1 MLDAPQAPDALAR
14 PPLPDI
20 VIDPPADPDRP
31 VAGDALFAAART
43 LLPVLETGRSL
54 DAAVLRDA
62 MTEAFGASDAE
73 GAWVWKDAYEAAEAA
88 AVLFMQRYGRGMR
101 RTCGAGEDGPR
112 RMLAMLEAVAALE
125 PSHTRR
131 SEEQVRLQQ
140 FSTPLPLA
148 YAALQAAAVRP
159 GDVVLE
165 PSAGTGMLAVMA
177 QCALGNSVTG
187 NIHLNEY
194 APTRAR
200 LLTKLFPQ
208 AVVTAFN
215 AKTIADRLHDVRP
228 TVVLMNPPFSATPGV
243 DRTRRNADLRH
254 VRSAASMLPP
264 GGRLVTITSAHCA
277 PGEAVGRLDPPAR
290 CVFTMAI
297 DGRAY
302 ARRGTGFDTR
312 LTVLERGDGPT
323 ANLDGAARAASA
335 AELLDAIIALVPK
348 RQPIA
353 PVSAPAGPH
362 RDLFGKP
369 VAPKPAPRRG
379 PRSTSTPET
388 RQGHD
393 WGPVGALTVET
404 GPVEPVAADGDST
417 ANDTGPYA
425 PWRPGVVRV
434 PGAVEHP
441 TPLVQSAAMAA
452 VPHPVPAWRP
462 MLPERVVSD
471 GLLSDAQLESV
482 VLAGEAHSRHLAAQY
497 RIGSGWETVH
507 RCPED
512 SEDGEEIDPSFV
524 TQDGETLSEPVRF
537 RRGWM
542 LGDGTGCG
550 KGRQVAA
557 IILDNRL
564 RGRKRALW
572 LSQSDKLL
580 EDARRDWTALGGLES
595 DVIPL
600 GNFRQGMEIPLDTGI
615 LFATY
620 ATLRSPSR
628 QGKPSR
634 LGQIVE
640 WLAGSLD
647 EEDRHAFDGVIVF
660 DEAHA
665 MANAAGSKSERGEV
679 KPSQQGR
686 AGLRLQNALPD
697 ARIAYVSATG
707 ATTVPGLAYAGRLG
721 LWAAGE
727 TPFEKRTDF
736 VTAMEAGGV
745 AAMEVVAR
753 DLKALGLYQARALAY
768 DGIEVDILEHPL
780 TPEQRRIYDA
790 YADAFKVIHAN
801 IEEALKATGIVQGE
815 DTLNKN
821 AKAAALSAFEGT
833 KQRFFGHLLTGMK
846 CPSTIRAIDADLAA
860 GRSAVVQLVSTGE
873 ALMERRIADVPASEW
888 DDLNIDLT
896 PRDAI
901 LSYLMHAFPVQL
913 QEPFTDDGGNLLSRP
928 ARDADGN
935 PVICK
940 EAEDR
945 RDALIEK
952 LAALPPVPT
961 ALDQIVQHFGHE
973 AVAEITG
980 RSRRVLRITDAKG
993 ERLALR
999 SRPASANLAETAAF
1013 MDGEKRILVFSMAG
1027 GTGRSY
1033 HADLSCGNTE
1043 RRIHYLLEPG
1053 WRADQAIQGL
1063 GRTHRTHQA
1072 SAPLFRP
1079 VTTDVKGERRFI
1091 ATIAR
1096 RLDSLGAI
1104 TRGQRD
1110 SQTAMGGSDAALF
1123 RESDNLE
1130 SVYARA
1136 ALRQF
1141 YGALWRGSIEGWTLE
1156 RFEKATGLKLTWEGS
1171 LKEDL
1176 PPMPR
1181 FLNRLLALPIA
1192 EQNQLFAELE
1202 KRIATNIEQAIEA
1215 GSYEVGVETV
1225 TADSLAIAGRETL
1238 YEHPGTGAATEL
1250 VEIVRRDRLVPLTAE
1265 SALEIGE
1272 RDPGPDGKPR
1282 LAVNARSKRAAI
1294 VLPAP
1299 SRMLDDGGVTE
1310 RVRLI
1315 RPAAAE
1321 TMARAELDASN
1332 WRRADEAG
1340 WQRVWD
1346 AEIAGLP
1353 SHRESRFWL
1362 ATGLLLPVAARGRAE
1377 DRRARVLHAEVEG
1390 RGRRAGRAERER
1402 DVHIRVAGI
1411 ALVARGRGE
1420 AQRKGRGR
1428 RGGVLHDEGVVIR
1441 AADRGRCG
1449 QIVAGFVL
1457 DVVAAREAQ
1466 RHRGVQARKVAAGGG
1481 HVVGGGLG
1489 ARDRRHGGNR
1499 GGRSRDLEVRRI
1511 HVLHRLV
1518 EGYPPGQA
1526 VGTGRRGLRRLARNR
1541 GHTRRGVV
1549 HYEAVVVRAADRGRA
1564 RQRIAGHV
1572 LDVVAA
1578 REAQR
1583 YRAVQARK
1591 VAAGDLDVVGGGLE
1605 ARDRRHDGNRGGR
1618 AGDLEVRR
1626 IHILHRLVERHPPF
1640 DAVGIGR
1647 RRGRRLALDRAHA
1660 RRGGVRRRRYRE
1672 DGGQGVEGPA

>member
-1 MLDAPQAPDALAR
+1 MLDAHPAPDAPARTPLPALATDPPISPAR
-14 PPLPDI
+14 PS
-20 VIDPPADPDRP
+20 
-31 VAGDALFAAART
+31 AGDALFAAAQA
-43 LLPVLETGRSL
+43 LLPVLEAGRPL
-54 DAAVLRDA
+54 DPATLRDA

-73 GAWVWKDAYEAAEAA
+73 GGWVWKDAYEAAEGAC
-88 AVLFMQRYGRGMR
+88 VLFLQRYGRGMR
-101 RTCGAGEDGPR
+101 RNAGGGPDGPR
-112 RMLAMLEAVAALE
+112 RMLRMLEAVAALE

-148 YAALQAAAVRP
+148 YAALQTAAIRP
-159 GDVVLE
+159 GDTVLE

-177 QCALGNSVTG
+177 ECALGDRAAG
-187 NIHLNEY
+187 ALHLNEY
-194 APTRAR
+194 AQTRAR
-200 LLTKLFPQ
+200 LLTRLFPH
-208 AVVTAFN
+208 AAVTAFN
-215 AKTIADRLHDVRP
+215 AEAIADRLRDVRP

-243 DRTRRNADLRH
+243 DRSRHDADLRH

-264 GGRLVTITSAHCA
+264 GGRLVTITSAHCVL
-277 PGEAVGRLDPPAR
+277 GDAVGRLDPPAR

-312 LTVLERGDGPT
+312 LTVLERGDGP
-323 ANLDGAARAASA
+323 AVELDGTARAANA
-335 AELLDAIIALVPK
+335 AELLDAVIAQVPK

-353 PVSAPAGPH
+353 PTPVPAGPS

-369 VAPKPAPRRG
+369 VTPRPATRRG
-379 PRSTSTPET
+379 PKPVSTPES
-388 RQGHD
+388 RQSHD
-393 WGPVGALTVET
+393 WGPVSELVVESD
-404 GPVEPVAADGDST
+404 PVEPAAEADSS

-425 PWRPGVVRV
+425 PWRPGAVRV
-434 PGAVEHP
+434 AGAVEHP

-452 VPHPVPAWRP
+452 VPHPVPAYRP
-462 MLPERVVSD
+462 LLPERIVTD

-482 VLAGEAHSRHLAAQY
+482 VLAGEAHSRHLAAEY
-497 RIGSGWETVH
+497 RIGSQWETVH
-507 RCPED
+507 RRKLD
-512 SEDGEEIDPSFV
+512 DDGNQEEVDTSLV
-524 TQDGETLSEPVRF
+524 TQEGETLSEPVRF

-564 RGRKRALW
+564 RGRKKALW

-600 GNFRQGMEIPLDTGI
+600 GNFRQGMEIPLDAGI

-628 QGKPSR
+628 QSRPSR
-634 LGQIVE
+634 LDQIVE

-647 EEDRHAFDGVIVF
+647 EEDRHAFDGVVVF

-665 MANAAGSKSERGEV
+665 MANAAGSKSERGET

-727 TPFEKRTDF
+727 TPFEKRTEF
-736 VTAMEAGGV
+736 VSAMEAGGV

-768 DGIEVDILEHPL
+768 EGIEVDILEHPL
-780 TPEQRRIYDA
+780 TQEQRRIYDA
-790 YADAFKVIHAN
+790 YAGAFKVIHAN

-815 DTLNKN
+815 DTLNRN

-846 CPSTIRAIDADLAA
+846 CPSTIRAIDADLAG

-873 ALMERRIADVPASEW
+873 ALMERRIAEVPASEW
-888 DDLNIDLT
+888 NDLNIDLT

-973 AVAEITG
+973 AVAEVTG

-1013 MDGEKRILVFSMAG
+1013 MDGEKHILVFSMAG

-1141 YGALWRGSIEGWTLE
+1141 YGALWHGSIAGWNLE
-1156 RFEKATGLKLTWEGS
+1156 RFEKATGLKLTWEGN

-1181 FLNRLLALPIA
+1181 FLNRLLALPID

-1202 KRIATNIEQAIEA
+1202 SRIASNIEQAIEA

-1225 TADSLAIAGRETL
+1225 TADSLIIAGQETL

-1272 RDPGPDGKPR
+1272 REPGPDGKPR
-1282 LAVNARSKRAAI
+1282 LAVNARSKRAAVI
-1294 VLPAP
+1294 LPAA
-1299 SRMLDDGGVTE
+1299 SRMLDDGGVLE

-1315 RPAAAE
+1315 RPATGE
-1321 TMARAELDASN
+1321 TMARTELDASN
-1332 WRRADEAG
+1332 WRRVDEAA
-1340 WQRVWD
+1340 WRRVWD

-1353 SHRESRFWL
+1353 SHRDSCFWL
-1362 ATGLLLPVAARGRAE
+1362 ATGLLLPVWNRLPAE
-1377 DRRARVLHAEVEG
+1377 NMRVRRLTSDEGHNLIGRVLDAEQVRAVRAGFGLDGGPAMTGAEAFEAVMG
-1390 RGRRAGRAERER
+1390 RGN
-1402 DVHIRVAGI
+1402 
-1411 ALVARGRGE
+1411 ALALSNGW
-1420 AQRKGRGR
+1420 
-1428 RGGVLHDEGVVIR
+1428 
-1441 AADRGRCG
+1441 
-1449 QIVAGFVL
+1449 
-1457 DVVAAREAQ
+1457 
-1466 RHRGVQARKVAAGGG
+1466 
-1481 HVVGGGLG
+1481 
-1489 ARDRRHGGNR
+1489 
-1499 GGRSRDLEVRRI
+1499 
-1511 HVLHRLV
+1511 
-1518 EGYPPGQA
+1518 
-1526 VGTGRRGLRRLARNR
+1526 RLAR
-1541 GHTRRGVV
+1541 RRLMG
-1549 HYEAVVVRAADRGRA
+1549 ADR
-1564 RQRIAGHV
+1564 I
-1572 LDVVAA
+1572 
-1578 REAQR
+1578 E
-1583 YRAVQARK
+1583 
-1591 VAAGDLDVVGGGLE
+1591 
-1605 ARDRRHDGNRGGR
+1605 
-1618 AGDLEVRR
+1618 
-1626 IHILHRLVERHPPF
+1626 I
-1640 DAVGIGR
+1640 
-1647 RRGRRLALDRAHA
+1647 
-1660 RRGGVRRRRYRE
+1660 
-1672 DGGQGVEGPA
+1672 EGPADTDMDALKRMGCTVEIVSFRARIFVPNANTTQRILDRWPLAA

>member
-14 PPLPDI
+14 PPLPPTA
-20 VIDPPADPDRP
+20 IDLSASQTSP
-31 VAGDALFAAART
+31 VQGDALFAAAHT
-43 LLPVLETGRSL
+43 LLPVLKAGKPL
-54 DAAVLRDA
+54 DAATLRDA
-62 MTEAFGASDAE
+62 MTDAFGGSDAS

-88 AVLFMQRYGRGMR
+88 CVLFLQRYGRGMR
-101 RTCGAGEDGPR
+101 SICGAGADGPR

-148 YAALQAAAVRP
+148 YAALQAAAIRP

-177 QCALGNSVTG
+177 ECALGNSATG
-187 NIHLNEY
+187 NLHLNEY
-194 APTRAR
+194 AQTRAR
-200 LLTKLFPQ
+200 LLTRLFPQ

-215 AKTIADRLHDVRP
+215 AESIADRLHDVRP

-243 DRTRRNADLRH
+243 DRSRHDADLRH

-277 PGEAVGRLDPPAR
+277 PGDAVGRLDPPAR
-290 CVFTMAI
+290 CIFTMVI

-312 LTVLERGDGPT
+312 LTVLERGAGP
-323 ANLDGAARAASA
+323 AVELDGAARAADA
-335 AELLDAIIALVPK
+335 AELLDAVITQVPK

-353 PVSAPAGPH
+353 PAPVPAESA

-369 VAPKPAPRRG
+369 VAPKPAKPR
-379 PRSTSTPET
+379 PKSASTPET
-388 RQGHD
+388 RRAHE
-393 WGPVGALTVET
+393 WGPISELTVET
-404 GPVEPVAADGDST
+404 GPVGPVAAEAETSAAAD
-417 ANDTGPYA
+417 AGPYA
-425 PWRPGVVRV
+425 PWRPGAVQV

-452 VPHPVPAWRP
+452 VPHPAPAYRP
-462 MLPERVVSD
+462 TLPERVVTD

-497 RIGSGWETVH
+497 RIGSQWETVH
-507 RCPED
+507 RCSD
-512 SEDGEEIDPSFV
+512 DGDADEEVDTSFV

-600 GNFRQGMEIPLDTGI
+600 GNFRQGMEIPLDAGI

-628 QGKPSR
+628 QGRPSR
-634 LGQIVE
+634 LEQIVE

-647 EEDRHAFDGVIVF
+647 EEDRHAFDGVVVF

-665 MANAAGSKSERGEV
+665 MANAAGSKSERGET

-707 ATTVPGLAYAGRLG
+707 ATTLPGLAYAGRLG

-727 TPFEKRTDF
+727 TPFETRVEF
-736 VTAMEAGGV
+736 VSAMEAGGV

-780 TPEQRRIYDA
+780 TPGQRRIYDA
-790 YADAFKVIHAN
+790 YAGAFKVIHAN
-801 IEEALKATGIVQGE
+801 IEEALAATGIVQGE
-815 DTLNKN
+815 ETLNRN

-846 CPSTIRAIDADLAA
+846 CPSTIRAIEADLEA

-873 ALMERRIADVPASEW
+873 ALMERRIADVPASDW

-928 ARDADGN
+928 ARDPDGN
-935 PVICK
+935 PVLCK

-973 AVAEITG
+973 AVAEVTG

-1130 SVYARA
+1130 SPYAKA

-1141 YGALWRGSIEGWTLE
+1141 YGALWRGSIEGWNLE

-1202 KRIATNIEQAIEA
+1202 KRIAANIEQAIEA

-1225 TADSLAIAGRETL
+1225 TADSLAVAGRETL

-1265 SALEIGE
+1265 SALAIGE
-1272 RDPGPDGKPR
+1272 RDPGSDGKPR
-1282 LAVNARSKRAAI
+1282 LAVNARSKRAAVI
-1294 VLPAP
+1294 LPAS
-1299 SRMLDDGGVTE
+1299 SRMIDDGGVQE

-1315 RPAAAE
+1315 RPATGE

-1332 WRRADEAG
+1332 WRRADEAQ
-1340 WQRVWD
+1340 WRRVWD

-1353 SHRESRFWL
+1353 SHRDSRFWL
-1362 ATGLLLPVAARGRAE
+1362 ATGLLLPVWDRLPAE
-1377 DRRARVLHAEVEG
+1377 NMRVRRLTSDDGHSLIGRVLDAEQVRAVRAGFGLDGGPAMSGAEAFEAVMG
-1390 RGRRAGRAERER
+1390 RGN
-1402 DVHIRVAGI
+1402 
-1411 ALVARGRGE
+1411 ALSLANGW
-1420 AQRKGRGR
+1420 
-1428 RGGVLHDEGVVIR
+1428 
-1441 AADRGRCG
+1441 
-1449 QIVAGFVL
+1449 
-1457 DVVAAREAQ
+1457 
-1466 RHRGVQARKVAAGGG
+1466 
-1481 HVVGGGLG
+1481 
-1489 ARDRRHGGNR
+1489 
-1499 GGRSRDLEVRRI
+1499 
-1511 HVLHRLV
+1511 
-1518 EGYPPGQA
+1518 
-1526 VGTGRRGLRRLARNR
+1526 RLAR
-1541 GHTRRGVV
+1541 
-1549 HYEAVVVRAADRGRA
+1549 
-1564 RQRIAGHV
+1564 
-1572 LDVVAA
+1572 
-1578 REAQR
+1578 
-1583 YRAVQARK
+1583 
-1591 VAAGDLDVVGGGLE
+1591 
-1605 ARDRRHDGNRGGR
+1605 
-1618 AGDLEVRR
+1618 
-1626 IHILHRLVERHPPF
+1626 
-1640 DAVGIGR
+1640 
-1647 RRGRRLALDRAHA
+1647 RRLMGANR
-1660 RRGGVRRRRYRE
+1660 VE
-1672 DGGQGVEGPA
+1672 IEGPADTDMDALKRMGCTVEIVSFHARMFAPNAGALERILDRWPLAA

>member
-1 MLDAPQAPDALAR
+1 MLDARPAPDALAR
-14 PPLPDI
+14 PPLPQTA
-20 VIDPPADPDRP
+20 IDPIAETARP
-31 VAGDALFAAART
+31 VAGDALFAAARA
-43 LLPVLETGRSL
+43 LLPVLEAGKSL
-54 DAAVLRDA
+54 DAATLRET
-62 MTEAFGASDAE
+62 MTDAFGGSDAA

-88 AVLFMQRYGRGMR
+88 VVLFMQRYGNPMHGNAD
-101 RTCGAGEDGPR
+101 AGPDGTR

-148 YAALQAAAVRP
+148 WAVLQAAAVRP
-159 GDVVLE
+159 GDTVLE
-165 PSAGTGMLAVMA
+165 PSAGTGMLAAMA
-177 QCALGNSVTG
+177 QCALGNATTG
-187 NIHLNEY
+187 NLYLNEY
-194 APTRAR
+194 AHTRAR
-200 LLTKLFPQ
+200 LLTRLFPE
-208 AVVTAFN
+208 AVVTAFD
-215 AKTIADRLHDVRP
+215 AEAIADRLRDVRP

-243 DRTRRNADLRH
+243 DRITRDADLRH

-277 PGEAVGRLDPPAR
+277 PGDTVGRLDPPAR

-312 LTVLERGDGPT
+312 LTVLERGAGP
-323 ANLDGAARAASA
+323 AVELDGTARAANA
-335 AELLDAIIALVPK
+335 AELLDAVIARMPP

-353 PVSAPAGPH
+353 PVPVPAGPA
-362 RDLFGKP
+362 RDLFGTP
-369 VAPKPAPRRG
+369 VAPKPEKRRG
-379 PRSTSTPET
+379 PKPASTPET
-388 RQGHD
+388 RRSHD
-393 WGPVGALTVET
+393 WGPVTELAVET
-404 GPVEPVAADGDST
+404 GPVEAVAADAKTS
-417 ANDTGPYA
+417 ANDAGSYA
-425 PWRPGVVRV
+425 PWRPGIVRV

-452 VPHPVPAWRP
+452 VPHPAPAWRP
-462 MLPERVVSD
+462 MLPERVVTD

-482 VLAGEAHSRHLAAQY
+482 VLAGEAHSRHLDADY
-497 RIGSGWETVH
+497 RIGSQWETVH

-512 SEDGEEIDPSFV
+512 EDGNAEEIDTSFV
-524 TQDGETLSEPVRF
+524 TADGETLSEPVRF

-580 EDARRDWTALGGLES
+580 EDARRDWTALGGLDS

-600 GNFRQGMEIPLDTGI
+600 GNFRQGMEIPLDEGI

-628 QGKPSR
+628 QGRPSR
-634 LGQIVE
+634 LDQIVE

-665 MANAAGSKSERGEV
+665 MANAAGSKSERGET

-727 TPFEKRTDF
+727 TPFDKRVEF
-736 VTAMEAGGV
+736 VSAMEAGGV

-768 DGIEVDILEHPL
+768 DGIEVAILEHPL

-790 YADAFKVIHAN
+790 YAGAFKVIHHN

-846 CPSTIRAIDADLAA
+846 CPSTIRAIEADLAA

-873 ALMERRIADVPASEW
+873 ALMERRIAEVPASEW

-913 QEPFTDDGGNLLSRP
+913 QEPFTDDAGNLLSRP

-973 AVAEITG
+973 AVAEVTG
-980 RSRRVLRITDAKG
+980 RSRRILRITDGKG
-993 ERLALR
+993 ERLSLR

-1013 MDGEKRILVFSMAG
+1013 MDAEKRILVFSMAG

-1033 HADLSCGNTE
+1033 HADLSCANIE

-1130 SVYARA
+1130 SDYAKA

-1141 YGALWRGSIEGWTLE
+1141 YSALWRGRIEGWNAE
-1156 RFEKATGLKLTWEGS
+1156 RFQESTGLKIVHEGG
-1171 LKEDL
+1171 LKDDL
-1176 PPMPR
+1176 PPMPK

-1202 KRIATNIEQAIEA
+1202 ERIAANIEQAIEA

-1225 TADSLAIAGRETL
+1225 VADSLLVGGRETL
-1238 YEHPGTGAATEL
+1238 YEHPGTGVATEL
-1250 VEIVRRDRLVPLTAE
+1250 VEIVRRDRLVPL
-1265 SALEIGE
+1265 SADAALAMGA
-1272 RDPGPDGKPR
+1272 RDPAPDGKPR
-1282 LAVNARSKRAAI
+1282 LVFNSRSRRAA
-1294 VLPAP
+1294 VLLPAP
-1299 SRMLDDGGVTE
+1299 SRMLDNGGVQE
-1310 RVRLI
+1310 RVQLI
-1315 RPAAAE
+1315 RPATRERMAQAE
-1321 TMARAELDASN
+1321 FTASN
-1332 WRRADEAG
+1332 WRRADEAQ
-1340 WQRVWD
+1340 WRRVWD
-1346 AEIAGLP
+1346 AEVAGLP

-1362 ATGLLLPVAARGRAE
+1362 ASGLLLPVWDRLPAE
-1377 DRRARVLHAEVEG
+1377 NMRVRRLTS
-1390 RGRRAGRAERER
+1390 
-1402 DVHIRVAGI
+1402 DDGI
-1411 ALVARGRGE
+1411 ALIGR
-1420 AQRKGRGR
+1420 
-1428 RGGVLHDEGVVIR
+1428 VLDAEQVQSVR
-1441 AADRGRCG
+1441 
-1449 QIVAGFVL
+1449 AGFGL
-1457 DVVAAREAQ
+1457 DGSLAMTGAEAFAAVMERGNALALANGW
-1466 RHRGVQARKVAAGGG
+1466 RLARRRLMGAHRVEIEGPA
-1481 HVVGGGLG
+1481 
-1489 ARDRRHGGNR
+1489 DT
-1499 GGRSRDLEVRRI
+1499 DLPV
-1511 HVLHRLV
+1511 
-1518 EGYPPGQA
+1518 
-1526 VGTGRRGLRRLARNR
+1526 LRRL
-1541 GHTRRGVV
+1541 GCTVEIV
-1549 HYEAVVVRAADRGRA
+1549 SFRA
-1564 RQRIAGHV
+1564 RIFAPNAG
-1572 LDVVAA
+1572 A
-1578 REAQR
+1578 
-1583 YRAVQARK
+1583 
-1591 VAAGDLDVVGGGLE
+1591 
-1605 ARDRRHDGNRGGR
+1605 
-1618 AGDLEVRR
+1618 
-1626 IHILHRLVERHPPF
+1626 VER
-1640 DAVGIGR
+1640 I
-1647 RRGRRLALDRAHA
+1647 LDRWQLAA
-1660 RRGGVRRRRYRE
+1660 
-1672 DGGQGVEGPA
+1672 

>member
-1 MLDAPQAPDALAR
+1 M
-14 PPLPDI
+14 
-20 VIDPPADPDRP
+20 
-31 VAGDALFAAART
+31 
-43 LLPVLETGRSL
+43 
-54 DAAVLRDA
+54 
-62 MTEAFGASDAE
+62 
-73 GAWVWKDAYEAAEAA
+73 
-88 AVLFMQRYGRGMR
+88 
-101 RTCGAGEDGPR
+101 
-112 RMLAMLEAVAALE
+112 
-125 PSHTRR
+125 
-131 SEEQVRLQQ
+131 
-140 FSTPLPLA
+140 
-148 YAALQAAAVRP
+148 
-159 GDVVLE
+159 
-165 PSAGTGMLAVMA
+165 
-177 QCALGNSVTG
+177 
-187 NIHLNEY
+187 
-194 APTRAR
+194 
-200 LLTKLFPQ
+200 
-208 AVVTAFN
+208 TAFN
-215 AKTIADRLHDVRP
+215 AETIADRLHDVRP

-243 DRTRRNADLRH
+243 DRITRDADLRH

-277 PGEAVGRLDPPAR
+277 PGDTVGRLDPPAR

-302 ARRGTGFDTR
+302 ARRGTAFDTR
-312 LTVLERGDGPT
+312 LTVLERGAGPDVDVDGT
-323 ANLDGAARAASA
+323 RRAPLNA
-335 AELLDAIIALVPK
+335 AELLDAVIARVPK

-353 PVSAPAGPH
+353 PMPVPARPA

-369 VAPKPAPRRG
+369 LAPKPATRRG
-379 PRSTSTPET
+379 PKPASTPET
-388 RQGHD
+388 RQAHD
-393 WGPVGALTVET
+393 WGPVAELAVET
-404 GPVEPVAADGDST
+404 GPVDASADAP
-417 ANDTGPYA
+417 ANDAGPYA

-452 VPHPVPAWRP
+452 VPHPAPAYRP
-462 MLPERVVSD
+462 MLPERVVME
-471 GLLSDAQLESV
+471 GQLSDAQLESV
-482 VLAGEAHSRHLAAQY
+482 VLAGEAHNRHLAAQY
-497 RIGSGWETVH
+497 RIGSQWETVH

-512 SEDGEEIDPSFV
+512 GDDEETDTSFV
-524 TQDGETLSEPVRF
+524 TQEGETLSDPVRF

-600 GNFRQGMEIPLDTGI
+600 GNFRQGMEIPLDAGI

-628 QGKPSR
+628 QGNPSR
-634 LGQIVE
+634 LEQIVE

-647 EEDRHAFDGVIVF
+647 EEDRHAFDGMVVF

-707 ATTVPGLAYAGRLG
+707 ATTLPGLAYAGRLG
-721 LWAAGE
+721 IWAAGE

-736 VTAMEAGGV
+736 VSAMEAGGV

-780 TPEQRRIYDA
+780 TTEQRRIYDA

-815 DTLNKN
+815 DTLNRN

-846 CPSTIRAIDADLAA
+846 CPSMIRSIEADLEA

-873 ALMERRIADVPASEW
+873 ALMERRIADVPVSEW

-928 ARDADGN
+928 ARDTDGN

-961 ALDQIVQHFGHE
+961 ALDQIVQRFGHE
-973 AVAEITG
+973 AVAEVTG

-1141 YGALWRGSIEGWTLE
+1141 YGALWRGSIEGWNLE

-1171 LKEDL
+1171 LKDDL

-1202 KRIATNIEQAIEA
+1202 TRIAANIEQAIEA

-1250 VEIVRRDRLVPLTAE
+1250 VEIVRRDKLEPLDADA
-1265 SALEIGE
+1265 ALEIGE

-1294 VLPAP
+1294 VLPAS
-1299 SRMLDDGGVTE
+1299 SRMIDDGGVQE

-1315 RPAAAE
+1315 RPATGE

-1332 WRRADEAG
+1332 WRRADEAR
-1340 WQRVWD
+1340 WRPVWD

-1362 ATGLLLPVAARGRAE
+1362 ATGLLLPVW
-1377 DRRARVLHAEVEG
+1377 DRLPEENMRVRRLTTDPGSGEPAPASEPGGQATSEALIGRVLDAEQVRSVRAGFGLDGGPAMTGEEAFEAVMG
-1390 RGRRAGRAERER
+1390 RGN
-1402 DVHIRVAGI
+1402 
-1411 ALVARGRGE
+1411 ALALANGW
-1420 AQRKGRGR
+1420 
-1428 RGGVLHDEGVVIR
+1428 
-1441 AADRGRCG
+1441 
-1449 QIVAGFVL
+1449 
-1457 DVVAAREAQ
+1457 
-1466 RHRGVQARKVAAGGG
+1466 
-1481 HVVGGGLG
+1481 
-1489 ARDRRHGGNR
+1489 
-1499 GGRSRDLEVRRI
+1499 
-1511 HVLHRLV
+1511 
-1518 EGYPPGQA
+1518 
-1526 VGTGRRGLRRLARNR
+1526 RLAR
-1541 GHTRRGVV
+1541 RRLMG
-1549 HYEAVVVRAADRGRA
+1549 ADR
-1564 RQRIAGHV
+1564 
-1572 LDVVAA
+1572 
-1578 REAQR
+1578 
-1583 YRAVQARK
+1583 
-1591 VAAGDLDVVGGGLE
+1591 
-1605 ARDRRHDGNRGGR
+1605 
-1618 AGDLEVRR
+1618 
-1626 IHILHRLVERHPPF
+1626 VE
-1640 DAVGIGR
+1640 I
-1647 RRGRRLALDRAHA
+1647 
-1660 RRGGVRRRRYRE
+1660 
-1672 DGGQGVEGPA
+1672 EGPADTDMDALKRMGCVTEIVSWRTRVFAPNADVVTHVLERWPLSA

>member
-1 MLDAPQAPDALAR
+1 MLDAHPAPDALAR
-14 PPLPDI
+14 PPVPP
-20 VIDPPADPDRP
+20 VAAIDPPEAPARP
-31 VAGDALFAAART
+31 VRGDALFTAAQA
-43 LLPVLETGRSL
+43 LLPVLEAGRAL
-54 DAAVLRDA
+54 DAATLRDA
-62 MTEAFGASDAE
+62 MTRAFAASDAE
-73 GAWVWKDAYEAAEAA
+73 GAWLWKDAYEAAEAA
-88 AVLFMQRYGRGMR
+88 VVLFMQRYGRGMR
-101 RTCGAGEDGPR
+101 CNAGAMPDGPR

-148 YAALQAAAVRP
+148 YAALQAAAIRP
-159 GDVVLE
+159 GDTVLE

-177 QCALGNSVTG
+177 ECALGDRAAG
-187 NIHLNEY
+187 ALHLNEY
-194 APTRAR
+194 AQTRAR
-200 LLTKLFPQ
+200 LLTRLFPQ
-208 AVVTAFN
+208 AAVTAFN
-215 AKTIADRLHDVRP
+215 AEAIADRLRDVRP
-228 TVVLMNPPFSATPGV
+228 SVVLMNPPFSATPGI
-243 DRTRRNADLRH
+243 DRTRRDADLRH

-277 PGEAVGRLDPPAR
+277 PGDAVGRLDPPAR

-323 ANLDGAARAASA
+323 VQLDGTARAANA
-335 AELLDAIIALVPK
+335 AELLDAVMAQMPK
-348 RQPIA
+348 RQPSVPA
-353 PVSAPAGPH
+353 PVATGPA

-369 VAPKPAPRRG
+369 VAPKSATHRAPR
-379 PRSTSTPET
+379 PASMPES
-388 RQGHD
+388 RRAHD
-393 WGPVGALTVET
+393 WGPISELTVKT
-404 GPVEPVAADGDST
+404 GPVESANADTGT
-417 ANDTGPYA
+417 ADAGPYA
-425 PWRPGVVRV
+425 PWRPVVVRV
-434 PGAVEHP
+434 AGAVEHP

-452 VPHPVPAWRP
+452 VPHPVPAYRP
-462 MLPERVVSD
+462 MLPERIVSD
-471 GLLSDAQLESV
+471 GLLSDAQLESI
-482 VLAGEAHSRHLAAQY
+482 VLAGEAHSRHLAAEY
-497 RIGSGWETVH
+497 RIGSQWETVH
-507 RCPED
+507 RCR
-512 SEDGEEIDPSFV
+512 EDGDADEEVDTSFV

-564 RGRKRALW
+564 RGRKKALW

-580 EDARRDWTALGGLES
+580 EDARRDWTALGGLET

-600 GNFRQGMEIPLDTGI
+600 GGFRPGMEIPLDEGI

-634 LGQIVE
+634 LEQIVE

-721 LWAAGE
+721 LWGAGE
-727 TPFEKRTDF
+727 TPFDKRPEF
-736 VTAMEAGGV
+736 VSAMEAGGV

-790 YADAFKVIHAN
+790 YAGAFKVIHAN
-801 IEEALKATGIVQGE
+801 IEEALAATGIVQGE
-815 DTLNKN
+815 ETLNRN
-821 AKAAALSAFEGT
+821 AKAAVLSAFEGT

-846 CPSTIRAIDADLAA
+846 CPSTIRAIEADLDA

-913 QEPFTDDGGNLLSRP
+913 QESFTDDGGNLLSRP

-935 PVICK
+935 PVLCK

-973 AVAEITG
+973 VVAEVTG

-1110 SQTAMGGSDAALF
+1110 SQTAMGGKDAALF

-1130 SVYARA
+1130 SVYAKA

-1141 YGALWRGSIEGWTLE
+1141 YNALWRGSIEDWTLE

-1202 KRIATNIEQAIEA
+1202 TRIASNIEQAVEA

-1238 YEHPGTGAATEL
+1238 YEHPGTGAITEI
-1250 VEIVRRDRLVPLTAE
+1250 VEILRRDRLAPLSAE
-1265 SALEIGE
+1265 AALETSLPRTGSGGG
-1272 RDPGPDGKPR
+1272 RDPGPDNRPR
-1282 LAVNARSKRAAI
+1282 LAVNARSKRAAVI
-1294 VLPAP
+1294 LPAS
-1299 SRMLDDGGVTE
+1299 SRMLDNGGVTE

-1315 RPAAAE
+1315 RPATAE

-1332 WRRADEAG
+1332 WRRADEAQ
-1340 WQRVWD
+1340 WRRLWD

-1353 SHRESRFWL
+1353 SHRDSRFWL
-1362 ATGLLLPVAARGRAE
+1362 ASGLLLPVW
-1377 DRRARVLHAEVEG
+1377 DRLPADNMRVRRLTSDDGQNLIGRVLDAEQV
-1390 RGRRAGRAERER
+1390 RAVRAGFGLDGGPAMTGAE
-1402 DVHIRVAGI
+1402 AF
-1411 ALVARGRGE
+1411 E
-1420 AQRKGRGR
+1420 AVMR
-1428 RGGVLHDEGVVIR
+1428 RGNALSLANGW
-1441 AADRGRCG
+1441 
-1449 QIVAGFVL
+1449 
-1457 DVVAAREAQ
+1457 
-1466 RHRGVQARKVAAGGG
+1466 
-1481 HVVGGGLG
+1481 
-1489 ARDRRHGGNR
+1489 
-1499 GGRSRDLEVRRI
+1499 
-1511 HVLHRLV
+1511 
-1518 EGYPPGQA
+1518 
-1526 VGTGRRGLRRLARNR
+1526 RLAR
-1541 GHTRRGVV
+1541 
-1549 HYEAVVVRAADRGRA
+1549 
-1564 RQRIAGHV
+1564 
-1572 LDVVAA
+1572 
-1578 REAQR
+1578 
-1583 YRAVQARK
+1583 
-1591 VAAGDLDVVGGGLE
+1591 
-1605 ARDRRHDGNRGGR
+1605 
-1618 AGDLEVRR
+1618 
-1626 IHILHRLVERHPPF
+1626 
-1640 DAVGIGR
+1640 
-1647 RRGRRLALDRAHA
+1647 RRLMGANRL
-1660 RRGGVRRRRYRE
+1660 E
-1672 DGGQGVEGPA
+1672 IEGPADTDMDALKRMGCATEIVSFRARIFAPNAAAMERILDRWPLAA